1 LDQNSNNGAQEWVIM
16 ASSGKGR
23 KPVSVR
29 VFAVVC
35 LSLLAVTVIV
45 GYLGY
50 SAVMELQTEQS
61 ALQTKYDNLISQ
73 YLALQTNFN
82 ELQNSSNDLQVQL
95 INLESQF
102 SSMETQQSMLEA
114 NHSALQAQYYMLE
127 ANYSSLKAQ
136 YEILELN
143 YSTLQSQHDIL
154 QADYSSLQAQHDTL
168 EANHST
174 LQAQHDMLEDD
185 YSVLQTQY
193 DMLQASYSALQANY
207 TEFLANYNQLRFTQ
221 FSYFVFTD
229 GDGNYYAENGATKT
243 IEYSG
248 TDLAA
253 ILNSVLTQGK
263 TCHLLPGEYYLNSP
277 VNVFGKNDVSI
288 SGSELETSMIRVT
301 SDICAFNI
309 TGTASDAHNAR
320 FTMSNIAINS
330 TATSTQPAL
339 FIKYMN
345 DIKLS
350 DLSINQFNVG
360 YDIEC
365 TEKVYIYRC
374 KTWSDKTTFST
385 GFKFVGY
392 SIDTF
397 LIDTLV
403 LHNQPTGTGYSFD
416 DCDSITLINA
426 IANPTVT
433 SYGEGGHGFVFFN
446 CHFVNLMGT
455 ISDGNGGHGY
465 YLSSGF
471 RYYFNSA
478 WAGSNFG
485 NGLQSDSASQISLT
499 GCSFYTNHMDGI
511 KLSNADST
519 TISNTVSKGNTRH
532 GLEVS
537 STDGI
542 TVTSSVLTENGN
554 NGIFLNN
561 GNSYAIIQNNNC
573 NDNLDPSFDIYIIT
587 PSASSF
593 SAVSDNFGRI
603 YQTP

>member
-1 LDQNSNNGAQEWVIM
+1 MVNSER
-16 ASSGKGR
+16 GR
-23 KPVSVR
+23 KPVSIR
-29 VFAVVC
+29 VFTVVC
-35 LSLLAVTVIV
+35 LSLLAVTVIAS
-45 GYLGY
+45 YLGY
-50 SAVMELQTEQS
+50 SAVRELQTEQS

-95 INLESQF
+95 TTLESQF
-102 SSMETQQSMLEA
+102 SSLETQQSMLET

-127 ANYSSLKAQ
+127 ANYASLQAQ

-143 YSTLQSQHDIL
+143 YSALQSQHDIL
-154 QADYSSLQAQHDTL
+154 QADYSSLQAQHDAL
-168 EANHST
+168 EANHSA
-174 LQAQHDMLEDD
+174 LQAQHDMFEDD

-193 DMLQASYSALQANY
+193 DMLQASYSNLQANY
-207 TEFLANYNQLRFTQ
+207 TEFLANYNQLRFIQ
-221 FSYFVFTD
+221 FSYLVFTD

-248 TDLAA
+248 TDLAS
-253 ILNSVLTQGK
+253 ILNAVLTQGK
-263 TCHLLPGEYYLNSP
+263 TCQLLPGEYYLNSP

-330 TATSTQPAL
+330 TVTSTQPAL
-339 FIKYMN
+339 FIKYVN
-345 DIKLS
+345 DVKLS
-350 DLSINQFNVG
+350 DLSINQFRVG
-360 YDIEC
+360 YDIEY

-374 KTWSDKTTFST
+374 KVWSDKTTFST

-403 LHNQPTGTGYSFD
+403 LHNQPSGTGYSFD
-416 DCDSITLINA
+416 HCDSITLINA
-426 IANPTVT
+426 IANPTVS
-433 SYGEGGHGFVFFN
+433 SYGEGGYGFVFFN
-446 CHFVNLMGT
+446 CHFVNLIGT
-455 ISDGNGGHGY
+455 ISDGNGNHGY

-478 WAGSNFG
+478 WAGSNYG
-485 NGLQSDSASQISLT
+485 NGLQSDDGSQISLT

-511 KLSNADST
+511 KLNNADST
-519 TISNTVSKGNTRH
+519 TISTTISKGNTRH

-537 STDGI
+537 STNGI

-554 NGIFLNN
+554 NGIFLDD
-561 GNSYAIIQNNNC
+561 GNSYTIIQNNNC
-573 NDNLDPSFDIYIIT
+573 IGNLDPSFDIYITT

-593 SAVSDNFGRI
+593 SLVSDNFGRL

>member
-1 LDQNSNNGAQEWVIM
+1 MGIRVNSEK
-16 ASSGKGR
+16 GK
-23 KPVSVR
+23 KPVSIR
-29 VFAVVC
+29 VLAVFS
-35 LSLLAVTVIV
+35 LSLLAVTVIAS
-45 GYLGY
+45 YLGY
-50 SAVMELQTEQS
+50 STIMELQTEQS
-61 ALQTKYDNLISQ
+61 NLQTKYDNLISQ
-73 YLALQTNFN
+73 YLTLQTNFN
-82 ELQNSSNDLQVQL
+82 AVQNSSNDLQLQL
-95 INLESQF
+95 TNLEFQF
-102 SSMETQQSMLEA
+102 SSMETQQSILEA
-114 NHSALQAQYYMLE
+114 NHSALQTQYYLLE
-127 ANYSSLKAQ
+127 ANYASLEAQ

-143 YSTLQSQHDIL
+143 YSALQSQHDIL
-154 QADYSSLQAQHDTL
+154 QSNNSALQAQHDVL
-168 EANHST
+168 EASYSL
-174 LQAQHDMLEDD
+174 LQSQH
-185 YSVLQTQY
+185 
-193 DMLQASYSALQANY
+193 DMLQASYSNLQANY
-207 TEFLANYNQLRFTQ
+207 TEFLADYNQLRLTQ
-221 FSYFVFTD
+221 FSYIVFTD
-229 GDGNYYAENGATKT
+229 GDGNYYAEDGATKT
-243 IEYSG
+243 IEYLG

-253 ILNSVLTQGK
+253 LLNAVINQGK
-263 TCHLLPGEYYLNSP
+263 TCQLLPGEYYLNSP

-345 DIKLS
+345 DVKLS
-350 DLSINQFNVG
+350 DLSINQFKVS

-374 KTWSDKTTFST
+374 KAWSDRTTFST

-403 LHNQPTGTGYSFD
+403 LHNQSSGTGYSFD

-426 IANPTVT
+426 IANPTVS
-433 SYGEGGHGFVFFN
+433 SYGEGGYGFVFFN

-455 ISDGNGGHGY
+455 ISDGNGSHGY

-499 GCSFYTNHMDGI
+499 GCSFYTNHMNGI
-511 KLSNADST
+511 KLSNAAST

-532 GLEVS
+532 GLEVT
-537 STDGI
+537 STNGI

-554 NGIFLNN
+554 NGIFLNS
-561 GNSYAIIQNNNC
+561 GNNYAIIQNNNC
-573 NDNLDPSFDIYIIT
+573 ISNLDFSFDIYIIT
-587 PSASSF
+587 PTASSF
-593 SAVSDNFGRI
+593 SLVSNNFGRI

>member
-1 LDQNSNNGAQEWVIM
+1 MGILVNSEK
-16 ASSGKGR
+16 GK
-23 KPVSVR
+23 KPVSIR
-29 VFAVVC
+29 VLAVVC
-35 LSLLAVTVIV
+35 LILLAVTVIAS
-45 GYLGY
+45 YLGY
-50 SAVMELQTEQS
+50 STIMELQTEQS
-61 ALQTKYDNLISQ
+61 NLQTKYDNLISQ

-82 ELQNSSNDLQVQL
+82 EVQNSSNDLQFQL
-95 INLESQF
+95 SNLESQF
-102 SSMETQQSMLEA
+102 SSMETQQSVLEA
-114 NHSALQAQYYMLE
+114 NHSALQTQYYLLE
-127 ANYSSLKAQ
+127 ASYASLEAQ

-143 YSTLQSQHDIL
+143 YSFLQSQHDVL
-154 QADYSSLQAQHDTL
+154 QYNNSALQAQHDAL
-168 EANHST
+168 EASYSV
-174 LQAQHDMLEDD
+174 LQSQHDMLED
-185 YSVLQTQY
+185 YYFVLQTQY
-193 DMLQASYSALQANY
+193 DMIEASYSNLQANY
-207 TEFLANYNQLRFTQ
+207 TEFLTDYNQLRLTQ
-221 FSYFVFTD
+221 FSYIVFTD
-229 GDGNYYAENGATKT
+229 GDGNYYAENGVTKT

-253 ILNSVLTQGK
+253 ILNAVINQGK
-263 TCHLLPGEYYLNSP
+263 TCQLLPGEYYLHSP

-309 TGTASDAHNAR
+309 TGTASDSHNAR

-350 DLSINQFNVG
+350 DLSINQFKVS

-374 KTWSDKTTFST
+374 KTWSNKTTFST

-403 LHNQPTGTGYSFD
+403 LHNQLSGTGYSFEQ
-416 DCDSITLINA
+416 CDSITLINA
-426 IANPTVT
+426 IANPTVS
-433 SYGEGGHGFVFFN
+433 SYGAGGYGFVFSN

-455 ISDGNGGHGY
+455 ISDGNGSHGY

-485 NGLQSDSASQISLT
+485 NGLQSDSASQISIT

-511 KLSNADST
+511 KLSNASST

-537 STDGI
+537 STNGI

-554 NGIFLNN
+554 NGIFLNS

-573 NDNLDPSFDIYIIT
+573 IGNLDPSFDIYITT

-593 SAVSDNFGRI
+593 SIASNNFGRI

>member
-1 LDQNSNNGAQEWVIM
+1 MSILVNSEK
-16 ASSGKGR
+16 GKN
-23 KPVSVR
+23 PVSIR
-29 VFAVVC
+29 VLAVVC
-35 LSLLAVTVIV
+35 LSLLAVTVIAS
-45 GYLGY
+45 YLGY
-50 SAVMELQTEQS
+50 STILELQTEQS
-61 ALQTKYDNLISQ
+61 NLQTKYDNLISQ

-82 ELQNSSNDLQVQL
+82 QVKNSSNDLQL
-95 INLESQF
+95 HLTNLESQF

-114 NHSALQAQYYMLE
+114 NHSALQAQYYLLE
-127 ANYSSLKAQ
+127 ANYASLEVQ

-143 YSTLQSQHDIL
+143 YSALQLQHNKLQSNNSALQVQYDALEASYSIL
-154 QADYSSLQAQHDTL
+154 QS
-168 EANHST
+168 
-174 LQAQHDMLEDD
+174 QHDMLEDD

-193 DMLQASYSALQANY
+193 DKLQANY
-207 TEFLANYNQLRFTQ
+207 TEFLADYNQVRLTQ
-221 FSYFVFTD
+221 FSYIVFTD
-229 GDGNYYAENGATKT
+229 GDGNYHAENGVTKT

-253 ILNSVLTQGK
+253 ILNAVLNQGK
-263 TCHLLPGEYYLNSP
+263 TCQILPGEYYLNSP

-309 TGTASDAHNAR
+309 TGTASDVHNAR

-330 TATSTQPAL
+330 TTTSTQPAL

-350 DLSINQFNVG
+350 DLSINQFKVG
-360 YDIEC
+360 YDIEY
-365 TEKVYIYRC
+365 TEKAYIYRC
-374 KTWSDKTTFST
+374 KTWSNKTTFST

-403 LHNQPTGTGYSFD
+403 LHNQLSGTGYSFD
-416 DCDSITLINA
+416 HCDSITLINA
-426 IANPTVT
+426 IANPTVS
-433 SYGEGGHGFVFFN
+433 SYGEGGYGFVFSN

-455 ISDGNGGHGY
+455 ISDGNGSHGY

-485 NGLQSDSASQISLT
+485 NGLQSDSASQISIT
-499 GCSFYTNHMDGI
+499 GCSFYTNHIDGI
-511 KLSNADST
+511 KLSNSSST
-519 TISNTVSKGNTRH
+519 TISNTVSKGNTKH

-537 STDGI
+537 TTNGI

-554 NGIFLNN
+554 NGIFLNS

-573 NDNLDPSFDIYIIT
+573 IGNLDPSFDIYITT
-587 PSASSF
+587 PSVSSF
-593 SAVSDNFGRI
+593 SLVSNNFGRI

>member
-1 LDQNSNNGAQEWVIM
+1 MSILVNSEK
-16 ASSGKGR
+16 GK
-23 KPVSVR
+23 KPVSIR
-29 VFAVVC
+29 MLAAVC
-35 LSLLAVTVIV
+35 LSLLAVTVIAS
-45 GYLGY
+45 YLDY
-50 SAVMELQTEQS
+50 SNIMELQTKQNN
-61 ALQTKYDNLISQ
+61 LQTKYDNLISQ

-82 ELQNSSNDLQVQL
+82 EVQNSNNDLQLQL
-95 INLESQF
+95 TNLESQF
-102 SSMETQQSMLEA
+102 SSMETQQNMLEA
-114 NHSALQAQYYMLE
+114 NHSALQTQYYLLE
-127 ANYSSLKAQ
+127 ATYANLEAQ

-143 YSTLQSQHDIL
+143 YSALQSQYDIL
-154 QADYSSLQAQHDTL
+154 QSNNSALQAQHDAL
-168 EANHST
+168 EASYSV
-174 LQAQHDMLEDD
+174 LQFQHDMLVDD

-193 DMLQASYSALQANY
+193 DMIQASYSNLQANY
-207 TEFLANYNQLRFTQ
+207 TEFLADYNQLRLTQ
-221 FSYFVFTD
+221 FSYIVFTD
-229 GDGNYYAENGATKT
+229 GNGNYYAENGATKT
-243 IEYSG
+243 IEHSG

-253 ILNSVLTQGK
+253 ILNAVINQGK
-263 TCHLLPGEYYLNSP
+263 TCQLLPGEYYLNSP
-277 VNVFGKNDVSI
+277 VNVFGKNDISI

-350 DLSINQFNVG
+350 DLSINQFKVS

-374 KTWSDKTTFST
+374 KTWSNKTTFST

-403 LHNQPTGTGYSFD
+403 LHNQLSGIGYSFD
-416 DCDSITLINA
+416 HCDSITLINA
-426 IANPTVT
+426 IANPTVS
-433 SYGEGGHGFVFFN
+433 SYGEDGYGFVFSN

-455 ISDGNGGHGY
+455 ISDGNGSHGY

-485 NGLQSDSASQISLT
+485 NGLQSDSANQISLT

-511 KLSNADST
+511 KLSNASST
-519 TISNTVSKGNTRH
+519 TISNTVSKDNTRH

-537 STDGI
+537 STNGI
-542 TVTSSVLTENGN
+542 TVTSSILTENGN
-554 NGIFLNN
+554 NGIFLNS
-561 GNSYAIIQNNNC
+561 GNIYAIIQNNNC
-573 NDNLDPSFDIYIIT
+573 IGNLDPSFDIYITT
-587 PSASSF
+587 PTASSF
-593 SAVSDNFGRI
+593 SLVSNNFGRT